1 MKRSAKR
8 SLANG
13 RFAVTSLRQSQQ
25 PPYQPQWY
33 WGART
38 AESEGRSGAGFGG
51 HRRHRSPRGPG
62 RHTKAGRI
70 LHRLWFNNMSVASTT
85 ALAAQGQPQ
94 GPQSHASWFIIAVI
108 WASSASCLA
117 KISCR

>member
-1 MKRSAKR
+1 MAADRRDLSAAIATAAIPAAMVSGSAKQPR
-8 SLANG
+8 AREGAAPGLGDIPDTAPHVGLAG
-13 RFAVTSLRQSQQ
+13 T
-25 PPYQPQWY
+25 P
-33 WGART
+33 
-38 AESEGRSGAGFGG
+38 
-51 HRRHRSPRGPG
+51 
-62 RHTKAGRI
+62 KAGRI
-70 LHRLWFNNMSVASTT
+70 LHRLWFTNMSVASTT